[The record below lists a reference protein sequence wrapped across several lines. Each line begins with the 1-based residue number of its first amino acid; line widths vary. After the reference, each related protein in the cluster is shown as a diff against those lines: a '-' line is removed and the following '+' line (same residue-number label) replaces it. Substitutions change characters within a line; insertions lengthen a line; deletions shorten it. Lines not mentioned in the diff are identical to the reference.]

1 MAACDSKEAA
11 GGLGLEP
18 LNKPGRFGT
27 WAILFL
33 SPPGRVGGGRG
44 ARRVGALEVVGGVE
58 AELEEAEEEEELAA
72 AFASWCFLK
81 RSIIIIP
88 GLSRGGAFT
97 MVGRVGGGGLVGSPT
112 L

>member
-1 MAACDSKEAA
+1 MVACDSKEVA
-11 GGLGLEP
+11 GGLGFKP
-18 LNKPGRFGT
+18 FNRPGRFGT
-27 WAILFL
+27 WAIRFL
-33 SPPGRVGGGRG
+33 SLPGRAGGGRK

-58 AELEEAEEEEELAA
+58 LEDAEEEDEELAA
-72 AFASWCFLK
+72 ALASWCFLK

-97 MVGRVGGGGLVGSPT
+97 SAGRVGGGGLVGSPT